1 MKYSIPI
8 KKLKNIANP
17 FEQAFLPNG
26 EKISLEQVE
35 SFIKSN
41 NIFDDEKEVPEL
53 IKWTKRIAYEIV
65 NKESPNQVVI
75 DLSNLGEN
83 KLGWIVTNGI
93 EKLAS
98 AIYNNEET
106 IEAEVIGD
114 EKTIHTVLGKTIKMV
129 TKNIVSQQPKDE
141 VDNEINNKVRFSNP
155 FFNWEIDTSI
165 LTKSWG
171 DKDYV
176 LKKVKENPQEAVQF
190 AMPELWL
197 DTEFLDKCIEEDY
210 KIVNLLPLNIIK
222 KKEFIEY
229 VTEKDNIHVFKE
241 LWTKFIKEIYEN
253 PTTNTLKIK
262 EIVDKKIF
270 DNPEAFIDLLSG
282 YGYSY
287 NYDRNDNSYLKYAT
301 EQTLLSPKIVDKL
314 YEISGR
320 KSDSYDKLELA
331 RILPQSY
338 FKDFSNLKRYLH
350 ANPKKYIS
358 DFERNAYGFLIDDW
372 INNKEKVLDIVNDS
386 QIGKQFKDSIYKYM
400 DKSFKDELD
409 VMKAFLMI
417 DLSYYKDVLNSKK
430 IKDSTELKNIYLTYT
445 KDFDY
450 LSKEEKFKITD
461 KKLIQRIVNT
471 NPDILTDKQCPDSW
485 KENLNQY
492 HISARYFYW
501 DSGSLPKTLLKRYY
515 EATDLL
521 KRMLEDNDSYEIFD
535 KFPEHVRKNESLVFT
550 YLNREKEVNWKLI
563 PNQLWSKK
571 SFCLKALEVNSQSMK
586 CIPQGFL
593 NQKSFLLE
601 LCKKIDAC
609 TISTECFNY
618 TKKEIKQFF
627 DSFEIEQGKYESF
640 MISYFSREN
649 LLNDLEKKNENV
661 KPMRKK
667 I

>member
-1 MKYSIPI
+1 MKYNIPI

-26 EKISLEQVE
+26 ERISITQVD

-41 NIFDDEKEVPEL
+41 NIFNDDKEVPEL
-53 IKWTKRIAYEIV
+53 VQWTKKIAYEII
-65 NKESPNQVVI
+65 NKESNNEIVI
-75 DLSNLGEN
+75 DLTNLSNN
-83 KLGWIVTNGI
+83 QLGWIVSNGI

-106 IEAEVIGD
+106 VEAEVIGD
-114 EKTIHTVLGKTIKMV
+114 EKTIHTVLGKTIKPI
-129 TKNIVSQQPKDE
+129 TEKSTSQLVKEE
-141 VDNEINNKVRFSNP
+141 VNNEENNKLNFSDP

-176 LKKVKENPQEAVQF
+176 LKKVKENPQEAVRF
-190 AMPELWL
+190 AIPELWL
-197 DTEFLDKCIEEDY
+197 DVDFLDKCIEEDY
-210 KIVNLLPLNIIK
+210 KIVNLLPLNIIQ

-229 VTEKDNIHVFKE
+229 ATEKNNTHVFKE
-241 LWTKFIKEIYEN
+241 LWSKFLKEIYEN
-253 PTTNTLKIK
+253 PTTKILKIK

-270 DNPEAFIDLLSG
+270 DNPDTFIDLLSG

-287 NYDRNDNSYLKYAT
+287 DRSDNSYLKYAT

-314 YEISGR
+314 YEMSGR
-320 KSDSYDKLELA
+320 RGDSYDRLELT

-338 FKDFSNLKRYLH
+338 FKDFNNLKRYLY

-358 DFERNAYGFLIDDW
+358 EFERNTYGFLIDDW

-386 QIGKQFKDSIYKYM
+386 QVGKEFKNSIYKYM
-400 DKSFKDELD
+400 NKSFKDD
-409 VMKAFLMI
+409 VDIMKAFLMI
-417 DLSYYKDVLNSKK
+417 SLNHYQDVLKSNQLKNN
-430 IKDSTELKNIYLTYT
+430 TELKDIYLTYT
-445 KDFDY
+445 NDFDY
-450 LSKEEKFKITD
+450 LTKEEKFKITD
-461 KKLIQRIVNT
+461 KKLIQRIVNAK
-471 NPDILTDKQCPDSW
+471 PDILADKQCPDSW

-492 HISARYFYW
+492 DISSRYFYW
-501 DSGSLPKTLLKRYY
+501 DSGSLPKSLLKKYY

-521 KRMLEDNDSYEIFD
+521 KRILENNDNYEIFD
-535 KFPEHVRKNESLVFT
+535 RFPEHVRKNESLVFT
-550 YLNREKEVNWKLI
+550 YINREKEVNWKLI
-563 PNQLWSKK
+563 PNQLWSNK
-571 SFCLKALEVNSQSMK
+571 SFCLKALEFNSKSMK

-601 LCKKIDAC
+601 LCKKIDSNN
-609 TISTECFNY
+609 ISTECFNH

-627 DSFEIEQGKYESF
+627 DSFEIEVGNYENF

-649 LLNDLEKKNENV
+649 LLNDLNKKTETT